1 MGLFVSPAAIKFTVM
16 WLLMS
21 VFFSLSGEDWVNR
34 CNRGHWRGIPC
45 EWDPCWW
52 DPLSGDR
59 NSLWFCTLVKVN
71 TPPPSPASIY
81 HSRVTIGP
89 ALQLR
94 MGLYSEASQPDVCS
108 SRGFFSLFLIL
119 FELSPRGMPKQAKR
133 SAFVFIG
140 GSQKRSLMTSEGSI
154 AKAVLKQHH

>member
-1 MGLFVSPAAIKFTVM
+1 MELFVSPAAIKFTVM

-21 VFFSLSGEDWVNR
+21 VFFLSMEKIESTDATEGTWT
-34 CNRGHWRGIPC
+34 GIPC
-45 EWDPCWW
+45 EWDPCCW
-52 DPLSGDR
+52 DPLTGDR

-71 TPPPSPASIY
+71 TSSPPPPLASIY

-89 ALQLR
+89 ALLLR

-119 FELSPRGMPKQAKR
+119 FELSPRGMPKQANCV
-133 SAFVFIG
+133 VFLYLYQGIPRLESDYLQVG
-140 GSQKRSLMTSEGSI
+140 
-154 AKAVLKQHH
+154 V